1 MHNLGRIGMMVLA
14 AGLAAL
20 TAGCRTANMKV
31 APTARI
37 QNVSTQRIPLSVGLM
52 LDDRLCTNRFIP
64 NSGGRIYPFGP
75 TLKQQSIS
83 LCEQSFENVIVS
95 TNGLVPAGVDVT
107 LAPELHRCGVSTPH
121 GRQLDVIVLLQ
132 WTLRTSD
139 NRDILWMATVAGC
152 GSESSPKVYQL
163 LFDDLATKSYRAFQE
178 SPEIKRLIAKK
189 SN

>member
-1 MHNLGRIGMMVLA
+1 
-14 AGLAAL
+14 
-20 TAGCRTANMKV
+20 
-31 APTARI
+31 
-37 QNVSTQRIPLSVGLM
+37 
-52 LDDRLCTNRFIP
+52 
-64 NSGGRIYPFGP
+64 
-75 TLKQQSIS
+75 
-83 LCEQSFENVIVS
+83 
-95 TNGLVPAGVDVT
+95 
-107 LAPELHRCGVSTPH
+107 
-121 GRQLDVIVLLQ
+121 VLLQ